1 MAEKSVIETLHPRLK
16 RIIKKYG
23 YHVLTP
29 VQERAIPRIMSGVH
43 VLISAPTGTGKT
55 EAALFPIY
63 SELLHEKEAKGV
75 RVLYITPLRALNRD
89 IYRRMA
95 AIASELGISVAIR
108 HGDTPKRQRYLIS
121 LQPPLMLITTPE
133 TLQFL
138 LVGKRI
144 RESLKNVKWVVI
156 DEVHELIDSK
166 RGVQL
171 FTALERL
178 HEISNHRIQRIA
190 LSATVGD
197 LDYTARIVSG
207 GKRVEIIEVRSEK
220 KISID
225 IRYIKS
231 REDKQFKKC
240 VELISRVVD
249 AHRNILIFTNT
260 RDMAEALAAELI
272 NLGRN
277 DIAVH
282 HGSLSREERLKTE
295 SDFKNGRIKTV
306 VCTSSL
312 ELGIDIGTVD
322 LVIQYGS
329 PRQAVRLAQRVG
341 RSGHREGELSKGLIL
356 INNKDDLLESIVLV
370 RRALSKNY
378 EKPRIHLYAL
388 DVLAHQI
395 VGMALE
401 RYPSIEKIYQVVTR
415 SIYYKDL
422 PYRKFKE
429 VVDFLE
435 KIALVK
441 VKNSKIIPRRR
452 AYSYYFE
459 AASTIPDV
467 EKLEV
472 IDIASNRPIGVLDGD
487 FVAANCEV
495 GMSFILAGRVWTID
509 RIDYDLGK
517 VYVHP
522 SSDIVG
528 AIPAWMGEEIP
539 VEYKVA
545 REVGSLRRRLARSLI
560 PKEYKIGKEVFLKAK
575 EYIDKQLKYVGIVP
589 DDKTIYVEKG
599 EKVAVI
605 NACLGTRANYTL
617 GLLIAYRLSRRTG
630 KSILFYVDPYRIVL
644 TFPAS
649 IRGADILDV
658 LYENDIDEV
667 KETIIDAIKKTELYR
682 WRLLHVLKRIGV
694 VEKGAKI
701 RLKGNVQKIFEG
713 SIAEEE
719 TLREILTDKL
729 DLSTVIKI
737 LEMIKRGLVKIEYR
751 AVGMDNFSPISLPII
766 ERYYFKGATLPLPP
780 TKAILDIVK
789 NRIFN
794 TRVELVCLHCMN
806 WSTILKVKSIDEKF
820 KCPRCGARMIAIT
833 RPAEG
838 VNKLKLF
845 RKWIYRLPLSE
856 EEKKLAEEMAKSAR
870 LYLTYGRKA
879 VIALAGRGVGP
890 STAIRILNRA
900 KTEDELIELILE
912 AEKTYIRTRIFW
924 S

>member
-1 MAEKSVIETLHPRLK
+1 MVGKSVIEILHPRLK
-16 RIIKKYG
+16 EIIKKYG
-23 YHVLTP
+23 YHALTP
-29 VQERAIPRIMSGVH
+29 VQERAIPRILSGFH

-63 SELLHEKEAKGV
+63 SELLHEKGAKGV

-95 AIASELGISVAIR
+95 AMASELGISVAIR

-121 LQPPLMLITTPE
+121 LQPPPMLITTPE

-178 HEISNHRIQRIA
+178 HELSNYRIQRIA

-207 GKRVEIIEVRSEK
+207 GRRVEIIEVQSEK
-220 KISID
+220 KINIG
-225 IRYIKS
+225 IKFVKS
-231 REDKQFKKC
+231 RRDLQFKKC

-249 AHRNILIFTNT
+249 AHKNILVFTNT

-272 NLGRN
+272 NLGRG

-295 SDFKNGRIKTV
+295 SNFKNGRIKTV

-312 ELGIDIGTVD
+312 ELGIDIGMVD

-329 PRQAVRLAQRVG
+329 PRQAIRLAQRVG
-341 RSGHREGELSKGLIL
+341 RSGHKKGELSKGLIL
-356 INNKDDLLESIVLV
+356 VNNEDDLLESIVLV
-370 RRALSKNY
+370 RRVLSKNY

-395 VGMALE
+395 IGMALE
-401 RYPSIEKIYQVVTR
+401 RYPSIEKIYQVITK
-415 SIYYKDL
+415 SLYYKDL

-429 VVDFLE
+429 VIDFLE
-435 KIALVK
+435 KIALIK
-441 VKNSKIIPRRR
+441 VRNSKIIPKRR

-472 IDIASNRPIGVLDGD
+472 IDIASNKPIGVLDGD

-517 VYVHP
+517 IYVHP
-522 SSDIVG
+522 SSNVIG
-528 AIPAWMGEEIP
+528 AIPAWVGEEIP

-545 REVGSLRRRLARSLI
+545 REVGSLRRRLTRSLAL
-560 PKEYKIGKEVFLKAK
+560 KEYKIDKEVFLKVK
-575 EYIDKQLKYVGIVP
+575 EYIDNQLKHTSVVP

-599 EKVAVI
+599 EEVAVI

-617 GLLIAYRLSRRTG
+617 GLLIAYQLSRHTG
-630 KSILFYVDPYRIVL
+630 KSILFHVDPYRIVL
-644 TFPAS
+644 TFPTGV
-649 IRGADILDV
+649 RGADILNI
-658 LYENDIDEV
+658 LYESDTDRIE
-667 KETIIDAIKKTELYR
+667 EMITDALKKTELYR

-694 VEKGAKI
+694 VEKGAKV
-701 RLKGNVQKIFEG
+701 RLKRNIQKIFEG
-713 SIAEEE
+713 SIVEEE
-719 TLREILTDKL
+719 TLGEIFTDKL
-729 DLSTVIKI
+729 DLSTVVKT
-737 LEMIKRGLVKIEYR
+737 LEMIKRGLIKIKYKD
-751 AVGMDNFSPISLPII
+751 VGMDSFSPISLPII

-780 TKAILDIVK
+780 TKAILNVVR

-794 TRVELVCLHCMN
+794 THVELACLHCMN
-806 WSTILKVKSIDEKF
+806 WSTILKVKDIDEKF
-820 KCPRCGARMIAIT
+820 KCPRCGARMIAVT
-833 RPAEG
+833 RPMEG
-838 VNKLKLF
+838 INKLKLF

-900 KTEDELIELILE
+900 KTEEELMELILE
-912 AEKTYIRTRIFW
+912 AEKTYIRTRVFW